1 MFCERMPEVI
11 KKALLQR
18 YFGKKIRILKISKY
32 VILAGYRHRATTGCA
47 TLKQGTTV
55 LKNEVKNCAIN
66 NDEFFAGIINK
77 QIVNHL
83 KLNLLFLHY
92 L

>member
-1 MFCERMPEVI
+1 MCNLEARDHGVE
-11 KKALLQR
+11 
-18 YFGKKIRILKISKY
+18 
-32 VILAGYRHRATTGCA
+32 
-47 TLKQGTTV
+47 
-55 LKNEVKNCAIN
+55 NEDKNCAIN

-92 L
+92 I